1 MRHRG
6 GQVKLSAL
14 FAGCV
19 PIGFDFRPGLWYG
32 SCCKTPTISKQEES
46 SMKQRKLASLLLAG
60 AMTAATGGRADTA
73 PSTLPVA
80 SARS

>member
-60 AMTAATGGRADTA
+60 AMTAALLTGPAQA
-73 PSTLPVA
+73 AESL
-80 SARS
+80 SLIHI